1 MVDSRKLL
9 NQISHAG
16 RTDFK
21 VKKKIPKAAEADDN
35 FEIPEINIDD
45 LTDLMNGN
53 TARHQDIT
61 LRERQEEFLTFDQE
75 MLDFEVIF
83 LILKMFQRRTT

>member
-21 VKKKIPKAAEADDN
+21 VKKKIPKAAESDDN

-75 MLDFEVIF
+75 MLDFEVIY
-83 LILKMFQRRTT
+83 

>member
-21 VKKKIPKAAEADDN
+21 VKKKIPKAAEGDDN

-83 LILKMFQRRTT
+83 